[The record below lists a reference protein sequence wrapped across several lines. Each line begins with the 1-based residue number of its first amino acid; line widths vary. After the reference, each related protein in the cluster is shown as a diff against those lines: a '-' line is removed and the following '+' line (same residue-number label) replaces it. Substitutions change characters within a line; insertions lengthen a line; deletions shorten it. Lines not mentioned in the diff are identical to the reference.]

1 MAVKLGKNK
10 KNILAVLDIGTHKMG
25 CLIAR
30 KDDRGGF
37 RIIGQGHQFSEGVSH
52 GSIVDLELAEA
63 AISATVDEAEHQAGE
78 KVGSVFMNL
87 SAGRPTTSIYSY
99 PVQFS
104 GGKIMDA
111 DIKNW
116 IDPTSFQ
123 QDVGENKILVQ
134 ATPVRYK
141 VDGEVVPNPKDLYG
155 TSIEVDMLLTSALS
169 APMRNLDQTIRR
181 SRLNISGQATSSMAS
196 SLACLSDDEMRIG
209 AIVLDIGGGTISW
222 ALWKDGYFAN
232 SGEIPGGGLD
242 ITLAIA
248 KAFSTSLEN
257 AERLKT
263 LHGSVLSHDI
273 NATEAIDVE
282 QVAESGELAEFTKG
296 DLNRIVRNRINN
308 QLSEL
313 SLKLNAIR
321 GANDI
326 RRVIVTGGSS
336 EFPGIPELVGKRLNR
351 EGHVRLGRPH
361 LPYQSEHIVNSPVW
375 STAVGLLHFA
385 TQDIYTPLDKDIS
398 NIQHQANMIS
408 RLRHWFRLAF

>member
-25 CLIAR
+25 CLIAH
-30 KDDRGGF
+30 KDDKNGF

-52 GSIVDLELAEA
+52 GSIIDLELAEA

-87 SAGRPTTSIYSY
+87 SAGRPSTSIYSY

-104 GGKIMDA
+104 GGKIMDS
-111 DIKNW
+111 DIRNW

-123 QDVGENKILVQ
+123 QEFTDNKILVQ
-134 ATPVRYK
+134 ATPVRYR

-155 TSIEVDMLLTSALS
+155 TSIEVDMLLTTALAS
-169 APMRNLDQTIRR
+169 PMRNLEQTIRR
-181 SRLNISGQATSSMAS
+181 SRLAISGQVTSAMAS
-196 SLACLSDDEMRIG
+196 SLACLSPDEMRIG
-209 AIVLDIGGGTISW
+209 AIVLDFGGGTISW
-222 ALWKDGYFAN
+222 ALWKDGYFSN

-242 ITLAIA
+242 ITLALA
-248 KAFSTSLEN
+248 KAFSTTLEN

-296 DLNRIVRNRINN
+296 DLNRIVRNRINT

-313 SLKLNAIR
+313 SLKLNSIR
-321 GANDI
+321 GASDI
-326 RRVIVTGGSS
+326 KRVVVTGGSS

-351 EGHVRLGRPH
+351 EGHVRLGRPQV
-361 LPYQSEHIVNSPVW
+361 PYQSEHIVNSPVW
-375 STAVGLLHFA
+375 STAIGLLHFA
-385 TQDIYTPLDKDIS
+385 TQDIYTPLDRDVG
-398 NIQHQANMIS
+398 NLNHQSSLIGRIRN
-408 RLRHWFRLAF
+408 WFRLAF